1 MHLIFGLFKQEINCT
16 FAHLFGMY
24 LREKRDQKNI
34 RTTSI
39 GIAWLLKWLWN
50 TNYDQQHG

>member
-1 MHLIFGLFKQEINCT
+1 V
-16 FAHLFGMY
+16 Y
-24 LREKRDQKNI
+24 LREKRDQKEI

-39 GIAWLLKWLWN
+39 GIALLLKWLWN